1 MVENIQSDVL
11 QGDGKTKY
19 LRDTN
24 RECPQCLKHNLK
36 VKTDLEDTVMLECPH
51 CLYNEFRPSTE
62 YPSDEMV
69 DIKGRPI
76 TPSQR

>member
-19 LRDTN
+19 LRDTDKD
-24 RECPQCLKHNLK
+24 CPACHKQDLK
-36 VKTDLEDTVMLECPH
+36 VKTDLEDTVELECPN
-51 CLYNEFRPSTE
+51 CLYNEFKPSTE
-62 YPSDEMV
+62 FPPESLV

-76 TPSQR
+76 TPTRS